1 MTSITE
7 KVPLSGDMIVADRG
21 LYKHYGIYIGNGRV
35 IHYSAGMGIELDAA
49 KAKIIETSLVE
60 FLDGSAL
67 YVEESDEPGAFPPD
81 RVVERARS
89 MVGRLHGEYN
99 IAFNNCEHF
108 THWCK
113 YGTKES
119 SQVNTVLKAVV
130 GVAAIALGLAAGGK
144 FLGGK
149 GGRGLI

>member
-1 MTSITE
+1 MKSITE
-7 KVPLSGDMIVADRG
+7 KVPLPGDVVVADRG
-21 LYKHYGIYIGNGRV
+21 LYKHYGIYIGNARV
-35 IHYSAGMGIELDAA
+35 IHYSAGIGIELDAA
-49 KAKIIETSLVE
+49 RAKIIETSLAE
-60 FLDGSAL
+60 FLDGSGL
-67 YVEESDEPGAFPPD
+67 YVEETDEPGAFPPD
-81 RVVERARS
+81 RVVERAKS

-144 FLGGK
+144 ILGGK
-149 GGRGLI
+149 GSRGLL

>member
-1 MTSITE
+1 MTDITE
-7 KVPLSGDMIVADRG
+7 KVPLPGDVIVADRG
-21 LYKHYGIYIGNGRV
+21 LYKHYGIFIGNGRV
-35 IHYSAGMGIELDAA
+35 IHYSAGIGIELDAD
-49 KAKIIETSLVE
+49 KAKIIETSLVD

-67 YVEESDEPGAFPPD
+67 FVEESDEPGAFPPD

-119 SQVNTVLKAVV
+119 SQVNSVLKAVV
-130 GVAAIALGLAAGGK
+130 GVAAIALGIAFGGK
-144 FLGGK
+144 VLGGK
-149 GGRGLI
+149 GGKGLL

>member
-1 MTSITE
+1 MKEMTE
-7 KVPLSGDMIVADRG
+7 KVPLPGDVVVADRG
-21 LYKHYGIYIGNGRV
+21 LYKHYGIYIGNGRA
-35 IHYSAGMGIELDAA
+35 IHYSAGIGIELDAA
-49 KAKIIETSLVE
+49 RAKIIETSLVD

-67 YVEESDEPGAFPPD
+67 YVEETDEPGAFPPD
-81 RVVERARS
+81 RVVARAKS
-89 MVGRLHGEYN
+89 MVGQLHGEYN

-149 GGRGLI
+149 GGSGLL

>member
-1 MTSITE
+1 MKEITE
-7 KVPLSGDMIVADRG
+7 KVPLPGDVVVADRG
-21 LYKHYGIYIGNGRV
+21 LYKHYGIYIGEGRV
-35 IHYSAGMGIELDAA
+35 IHFSAGAGIELDANR
-49 KAKIIETSLVE
+49 AKIIETSLAS
-60 FLDGSAL
+60 FLEGSAL

-81 RVVERARS
+81 RVVERAKS

-149 GGRGLI
+149 GGKGFI

>member
-1 MTSITE
+1 M
-7 KVPLSGDMIVADRG
+7 
-21 LYKHYGIYIGNGRV
+21 
-35 IHYSAGMGIELDAA
+35 
-49 KAKIIETSLVE
+49 LV
-60 FLDGSAL
+60 GG
-67 YVEESDEPGAFPPD
+67 VEETDEPGAFPPD
-81 RVVERARS
+81 RVVARAKS

-149 GGRGLI
+149 GGRGLL

>member
-1 MTSITE
+1 MKEMTE
-7 KVPLSGDMIVADRG
+7 KVPLPGDVVVADRG
-21 LYKHYGIYIGNGRV
+21 LYKHYGIYAGGGRV
-35 IHYSAGMGIELDAA
+35 IHYSAGMGIELDAD
-49 KAKIIETSLVE
+49 KAKIIETSLAE

-67 YVEESDEPGAFPPD
+67 YVEETDEPGAFPPD
-81 RVVERARS
+81 RVVDRARS
-89 MVGRLHGEYN
+89 MIGRLHGEYN

-149 GGRGLI
+149 GGRGLL

>member
-1 MTSITE
+1 MKEITE
-7 KVPLSGDMIVADRG
+7 KVPLPGDVVVAHRG
-21 LYKHYGIYIGNGRV
+21 LYNHYGIYIGDGRV
-35 IHYSAGMGIELDAA
+35 IHYSAGMGIELDAN
-49 KAKIIETSLVE
+49 KAKIIETSIVD
-60 FLDGSAL
+60 FLDGSGL

-81 RVVERARS
+81 RVVERAKS
-89 MVGRLHGEYN
+89 MLGKMHGEYN

-144 FLGGK
+144 ILGGRGGK
-149 GGRGLI
+149 GLL

>member
-1 MTSITE
+1 MKEITE
-7 KVPLSGDMIVADRG
+7 KMPLPGDVVVADRG
-21 LYKHYGIYIGNGRV
+21 LYKHYGIYVGGGKV
-35 IHYSAGMGIELDAA
+35 IHYSAGMGIELDAD
-49 KAKIIETSLVE
+49 KAKIIEGPLAD

-81 RVVERARS
+81 RVVERAKS
-89 MVGRLHGEYN
+89 MLGQLHGEYN

-149 GGRGLI
+149 GGRGFI

>member
-1 MTSITE
+1 MKEMTE
-7 KVPLSGDMIVADRG
+7 KVPLPGDVVVADRG
-21 LYKHYGIYIGNGRV
+21 LYKHYGIYIGNGQV
-35 IHYSAGMGIELDAA
+35 IHYSAGIGIELDAA
-49 KAKIIETSLVE
+49 RAKIIETSLVD

-67 YVEESDEPGAFPPD
+67 YVEETDEPGAFPPD
-81 RVVERARS
+81 RVVARAKS
-89 MVGRLHGEYN
+89 MVGQLHGEYN

-149 GGRGLI
+149 GGRGLL